1 MKRHSFIRFWLCCL
15 PALCLFTACC
25 SSGNPLEEKIDQVMA
40 QLTLDEKI
48 ALIHAHSKF
57 SSPGVPRL
65 GIPEL
70 WTSDGSNGVRPE
82 TLWDEWDSALW
93 TSDSCTSYPAMTALA
108 ATWDKDLARMYGRS
122 VGEEAR
128 YRRKNILLG
137 PGLNICR
144 TPLGGRNFE
153 YMGEDPLLAGK
164 MAVSYIQG
172 LQSNG
177 VACCV
182 KHYVLNDQEYKK
194 NRLNV
199 NLDDRTLYEIYLRP
213 FKMALQ
219 EGGAW
224 SIMSSYNRY
233 GNEHVSHSRR
243 LLTEILK
250 EEWGWDGAV
259 ISDWSAVHDTKGAVE
274 GGVDLEFGSYTNGL
288 DLNVRN
294 AYDAY
299 YMAQPYKAR
308 LLSGE
313 FPMAG
318 LDDKVRRVL
327 RLHFR
332 TLQGEGNGS
341 FCSPEHFADS
351 RRIAASGIV
360 LLKNEGVLPMRSDA
374 RKIVVLGENAI
385 RPMSVGGGSS
395 TLKPKYEI
403 TPLQGIRDAYPD
415 AEVVYQRAYQGEPT
429 LTGSYNYGLYDL
441 TDPRSERQ
449 LLDDALAAVVD
460 ADYVL
465 FFGGHNKNLGQDC
478 EGRDHASYHL
488 PYGQDA
494 VIAALAAIRPD
505 MVVVNIGGSPV
516 AMPFAEQVGAIV
528 QGWSLGSEAGHAL
541 ADVLTGRVNPSGRLP
556 FTFPRELA
564 DGPIR
569 TDRQYPGLETQ
580 PRRWQVWYDEGLY
593 VGYRWYDKQEIEPRW
608 PFGYGLSYTTFDYG
622 KARVSTS
629 ADAVTVSLPLTNTGG
644 LAGAEVVQLYITAPD
659 EQAEVPVKELKGFEK
674 VWLEPGQTKTVS
686 VKVDRKD
693 LARFDPA
700 LHAWVV
706 DGGRYQALVGSSS
719 RDIRSEASFRL

>member
-1 MKRHSFIRFWLCCL
+1 
-15 PALCLFTACC
+15 
-25 SSGNPLEEKIDQVMA
+25 
-40 QLTLDEKI
+40 
-48 ALIHAHSKF
+48 
-57 SSPGVPRL
+57 
-65 GIPEL
+65 
-70 WTSDGSNGVRPE
+70 
-82 TLWDEWDSALW
+82 
-93 TSDSCTSYPAMTALA
+93 
-108 ATWDKDLARMYGRS
+108 
-122 VGEEAR
+122 
-128 YRRKNILLG
+128 
-137 PGLNICR
+137 
-144 TPLGGRNFE
+144 
-153 YMGEDPLLAGK
+153 
-164 MAVSYIQG
+164 
-172 LQSNG
+172 
-177 VACCV
+177 
-182 KHYVLNDQEYKK
+182 
-194 NRLNV
+194 
-199 NLDDRTLYEIYLRP
+199 
-213 FKMALQ
+213 
-219 EGGAW
+219 
-224 SIMSSYNRY
+224 
-233 GNEHVSHSRR
+233 
-243 LLTEILK
+243 
-250 EEWGWDGAV
+250 
-259 ISDWSAVHDTKGAVE
+259 
-274 GGVDLEFGSYTNGL
+274 
-288 DLNVRN
+288 
-294 AYDAY
+294 
-299 YMAQPYKAR
+299 
-308 LLSGE
+308 
-313 FPMAG
+313 
-318 LDDKVRRVL
+318 
-327 RLHFR
+327 
-332 TLQGEGNGS
+332 
-341 FCSPEHFADS
+341 
-351 RRIAASGIV
+351 
-360 LLKNEGVLPMRSDA
+360 
-374 RKIVVLGENAI
+374 
-385 RPMSVGGGSS
+385 
-395 TLKPKYEI
+395 
-403 TPLQGIRDAYPD
+403 
-415 AEVVYQRAYQGEPT
+415 
-429 LTGSYNYGLYDL
+429 
-441 TDPRSERQ
+441 
-449 LLDDALAAVVD
+449 DDALAAVVD

-528 QGWSLGSEAGHAL
+528 QGWYLGSEAGHAL